1 MEVADQNQSPGGIL
15 QNSVPKNFAKFTQ
28 NTYAGVSFSI
38 ELPAIRQEPFFYG
51 IPPGNSF

>member
-28 NTYAGVSFSI
+28 NTYAGVSISI